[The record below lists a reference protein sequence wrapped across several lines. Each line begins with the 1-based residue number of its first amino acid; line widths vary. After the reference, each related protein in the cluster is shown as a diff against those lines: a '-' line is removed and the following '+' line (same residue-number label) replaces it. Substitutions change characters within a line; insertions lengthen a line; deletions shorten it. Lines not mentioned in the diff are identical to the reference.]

1 MLLRGFYNTHYKD
14 INTCSQPDQQTK
26 KEASTRRDS
35 VKRRMDFKKARQ
47 QSKDSQTSTTAPPKG
62 HRDRMG
68 RRNLST
74 VTQAVNDE
82 LSTYLA
88 EAPVESAEVEKN
100 PIGWWQHNLER
111 FPTLSIIAVDFLS
124 IPSSSAESERS
135 FSSAG
140 QMITP
145 VRNRLRHTIITM
157 AQCLRS

>member
-1 MLLRGFYNTHYKD
+1 
-14 INTCSQPDQQTK
+14 
-26 KEASTRRDS
+26 
-35 VKRRMDFKKARQ
+35 
-47 QSKDSQTSTTAPPKG
+47 
-62 HRDRMG
+62 MG

-74 VTQAVNDE
+74 VTQAVNEE

-88 EAPVESAEVEKN
+88 EAPVESEEVEKD

-111 FPTLSIIAVDFLS
+111 FPTLGIMAVDFLS

-157 AQCLRS
+157 AQCLRSWSREGFYKPTMSLDMFRDVVQLVGDRVDSFPEDDSIIE